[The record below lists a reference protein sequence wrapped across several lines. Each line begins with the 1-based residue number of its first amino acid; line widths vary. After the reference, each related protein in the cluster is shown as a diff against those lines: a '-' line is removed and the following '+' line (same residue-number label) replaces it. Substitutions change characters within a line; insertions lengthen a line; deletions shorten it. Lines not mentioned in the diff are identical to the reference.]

1 MTYHDNHTPPPAPR
15 GSGYGVL
22 AVLGILALLVLGG
35 LALSMM
41 GKDNVATTDRSVT
54 SPATTG
60 SGSAAPA
67 PQREKTGQPLPQR
80 TAPPA
85 KQ

>member
-1 MTYHDNHTPPPAPR
+1 MTYHDNHTRPPAQR

-22 AVLGILALLVLGG
+22 AVLGILGLLVLGG

-41 GKDNVATTDRSVT
+41 GRDDVATTERSIS
-54 SPATTG
+54 SPSTTG
-60 SGSAAPA
+60 SGPAAPA
-67 PQREKTGQPLPQR
+67 PQRETTGQPLPQR
-80 TAPPA
+80 TAPSA

>member
-1 MTYHDNHTPPPAPR
+1 MTYHDNHTPPPAQR

-35 LALSMM
+35 LALSTM
-41 GKDNVATTDRSVT
+41 GKDNVATTERSVT
-54 SPATTG
+54 RPATTG
-60 SGSAAPA
+60 SGPAAPA
-67 PQREKTGQPLPQR
+67 PQRETTGQPLPQR

>member
-1 MTYHDNHTPPPAPR
+1 MTYHDNHTPPPAQR

-22 AVLGILALLVLGG
+22 AVLGILGLLVLGG

-54 SPATTG
+54 SPSTTG

-67 PQREKTGQPLPQR
+67 PRRETTGQPLPQR

>member
-22 AVLGILALLVLGG
+22 AVLGILALLALGG

-41 GKDNVATTDRSVT
+41 GRDDVATIDRSIS
-54 SPATTG
+54 SPSTTG
-60 SGSAAPA
+60 SGPGSPAA
-67 PQREKTGQPLPQR
+67 QRDRTGQQLPQR